1 MASTRIIEQDH
12 GAYAGLALAVGG
24 IDRRLS
30 AFDRR
35 RMITIA
41 MLRRSHPT
49 DAAPPRH

>member
-1 MASTRIIEQDH
+1 MNDL
-12 GAYAGLALAVGG
+12 YFALAVGC

-49 DAAPPRH
+49 DAAPPRHRCDAAHT